1 MKAVN
6 IKTRDIAEESTNHS
20 STLLLLKVANEYFI
34 TKIKLLSSLLVFKIL
49 RNK

>member
-6 IKTRDIAEESTNHS
+6 IKTREIAEESTNHS
-20 STLLLLKVANEYFI
+20 LILLKVANEYFI
-34 TKIKLLSSLLVFKIL
+34 TKIKFLLSLLVFKIL